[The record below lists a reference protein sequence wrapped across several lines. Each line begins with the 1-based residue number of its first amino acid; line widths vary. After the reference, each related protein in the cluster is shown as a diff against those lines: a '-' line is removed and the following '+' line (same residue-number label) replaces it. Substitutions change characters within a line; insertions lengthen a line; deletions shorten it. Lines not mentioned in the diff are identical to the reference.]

1 MQRTGTDAGRLPIRI
16 RPAVDADAEAIH
28 RGLLGIA
35 DIGHREAACG
45 RCILTRSVEVSGGVF
60 MATGILAVL
69 GGFL

>member
-1 MQRTGTDAGRLPIRI
+1 MSATCLSTA
-16 RPAVDADAEAIH
+16 AAITLANILIID
-28 RGLLGIA
+28 GLLGIA
-35 DIGHREAACG
+35 DLGDREAACG